1 MARKP
6 QNFQWI
12 GFTPVQVKLLDL
24 LDFVGNNAWSRNGQT
39 ETLMPSVLRECA
51 EAGLSLE
58 QIKQAMKDIGYSRDA
73 LHMLDRWESKRTT
86 GRFGK

>member
-6 QNFQWI
+6 QNFEWI
-12 GFTPVQVKLLDL
+12 GFRPKQVELLDF
-24 LDFVGNNAWSRNGQT
+24 LDFVGNNAWSRNGQS
-39 ETLMPSVLRECA
+39 ESLMPNVLRECS
-51 EAGLSLE
+51 EASLSLD

>member
-12 GFTPVQVKLLDL
+12 GFTPEQVKLLDL

>member
-6 QNFQWI
+6 QNFEWI
-12 GFTPVQVKLLDL
+12 GFTPEQVELLNF

-39 ETLMPSVLRECA
+39 ETLMPKALRECSDA
-51 EAGLSLE
+51 NLSLD
-58 QIKQAMKDIGYSRDA
+58 QIKQAMKDIGYNRDA